1 MANSQE
7 VYLGDSNNDRQS
19 ETAAETGNTC
29 ISETVKSTVKIPTTN
44 LRYKTSYRWKIVSA
58 SKYNSDRQPDLSIW
72 PPKPE
77 IITSLELWQ
86 IASKFQRQIRDF
98 RWCPARKKISQM
110 ICEQNVYICH
120 FRLSDVVAIARR
132 QLLRAGR
139 GRKPRFAVGI
149 AILSVILPEIWVFP
163 VSVATL
169 PFPVVGHC
177 RNHLAT
183 LYWVSPCSTILDL
196 ALEFRRYLL

>member
-1 MANSQE
+1 VPEIQDGSQLTGSTDISETMTYTRTVNIPTTNLRHSTVANSQE

-77 IITSLELWQ
+77 IITSLEL
-86 IASKFQRQIRDF
+86 
-98 RWCPARKKISQM
+98 
-110 ICEQNVYICH
+110 
-120 FRLSDVVAIARR
+120 
-132 QLLRAGR
+132 
-139 GRKPRFAVGI
+139 
-149 AILSVILPEIWVFP
+149 
-163 VSVATL
+163 
-169 PFPVVGHC
+169 
-177 RNHLAT
+177 
-183 LYWVSPCSTILDL
+183 
-196 ALEFRRYLL
+196 